1 MSKCSSHTLNHG
13 KSHLYTGFLARELFM
28 AILSWILSG
37 NLERG
42 KGPCQSLF
50 PLPFQL
56 STGTLFP
63 YPSRTN
69 SLLTIVQLLS
79 RVQLL

>member
-1 MSKCSSHTLNHG
+1 MLGRVLCGSKSCT
-13 KSHLYTGFLARELFM
+13 LARELFT

-50 PLPFQL
+50 PLPFHL